1 MRIGARRKHPYRMKR
16 KILSLLFLGIGVFIL
31 VQVIMPLVS
40 YKLWEFSEYSQ
51 NQSNLLVSPIGKNQK
66 VPGISIEKINDN
78 FPAIVSKNTDG
89 TRPYKE
95 FTITV
100 PSIGLDRV
108 RTVVDTND
116 FEQNLAHLPGSALPG
131 EKGNVFISGHSSL
144 PQFYRPGNFK
154 AIFAN
159 LPKVKKG
166 DEIIVEAG
174 GQKFEY
180 IVEGLK
186 IVDPSETWVINPPD
200 STGRYISL
208 MTCVPPGLYLK
219 RLIVLGRLK

>member
-1 MRIGARRKHPYRMKR
+1 
-16 KILSLLFLGIGVFIL
+16 
-31 VQVIMPLVS
+31 MPLVS
-40 YKLWEFSEYSQ
+40 YKFWEVTEYSK
-51 NQSNLLVSPIGKNQK
+51 NQSALLVSPVASNRTILG
-66 VPGISIEKINDN
+66 VSIEKTANN
-78 FPAIVSKNTDG
+78 FPVIVSKNIYG

-95 FTITV
+95 FTITI
-100 PSIGLDRV
+100 PSIGLEAV
-108 RTVVDTND
+108 RTVVDSND
-116 FEQNLAHLPGSALPG
+116 LDKSLVHLPGSALPG

-166 DEIIVEAG
+166 DELIVDAG

-200 STGRYISL
+200 NTGRYISL

>member
-1 MRIGARRKHPYRMKR
+1 MKNKSLI
-16 KILSLLFLGIGVFIL
+16 KIFSLIFLGVGIFVLI
-31 VQVIMPLVS
+31 QVIMPLVS
-40 YKLWEFSEYSQ
+40 YQLWEFTEYSR
-51 NQSNLLVSPIGKNQK
+51 NQSNLLVSPVGKNQTILG
-66 VPGISIEKINDN
+66 VSIEKTANN
-78 FPAIVSKNTDG
+78 FPAIVSKNVDG

-95 FTITV
+95 FTITI
-100 PSIGLDRV
+100 PSIGLEGV
-108 RTVVDTND
+108 RTIVDSND
-116 FEQNLAHLPGSALPG
+116 LDKSLVHLPGSSLPG

-166 DEIIVEAG
+166 DVISVDAG
-174 GQKFEY
+174 EQRFEY

-186 IVDPSETWVINPPD
+186 VVNPSETWVINPPD
-200 STGRYISL
+200 NTGRYISL

>member
-1 MRIGARRKHPYRMKR
+1 MLAMRNKPLV
-16 KILSLLFLGIGVFIL
+16 KILSLVFLGIGIFVL
-31 VQVIMPLVS
+31 MQVIMPLIS
-40 YKLWEFSEYSQ
+40 YKLWELTEYSK
-51 NQSNLLVSPIGKNQK
+51 NQSSLLVSPVGKDQQIL
-66 VPGISIEKINDN
+66 GISIEKTTNN

-89 TRPYKE
+89 ARPYKE

-100 PSIGLDRV
+100 PSIGLEGV
-108 RTVVDTND
+108 RTIVDSND
-116 FEQNLAHLPGSALPG
+116 LDKSLVHLPESALPG

-166 DEIIVEAG
+166 DAIFVDAG
-174 GQKFEY
+174 GQRFEY

-186 IVDPSETWVINPPD
+186 VVDPSETWVINPPD

>member
-1 MRIGARRKHPYRMKR
+1 MLAMRNRPLI
-16 KILSLLFLGIGVFIL
+16 KIFSLVFLGIGIFVL
-31 VQVIMPLVS
+31 MQVIMPLVS
-40 YKLWEFSEYSQ
+40 YQLWEFTEYSQ
-51 NQSNLLVSPIGKNQK
+51 NKSNLLVSPVAKNQQTLG
-66 VPGISIEKINDN
+66 VSIEKTANN
-78 FPAIVSKNTDG
+78 FPAIVPKNVDG
-89 TRPYKE
+89 ARPYKE
-95 FTITV
+95 FTITI
-100 PSIGLDRV
+100 PSIGLEGV
-108 RTVVDTND
+108 RIIVDSND
-116 FEQNLAHLPGSALPG
+116 LDKSLVHLPGSSLPG
-131 EKGNVFISGHSSL
+131 EKGNVFVSGHSSL

-166 DEIIVEAG
+166 DVISVDAG
-174 GQKFEY
+174 GQRFEY

>member
-1 MRIGARRKHPYRMKR
+1 MRNKPLI
-16 KILSLLFLGIGVFIL
+16 KIFSVIFLGIGIFVL
-31 VQVIMPLVS
+31 MQVIMPIVS
-40 YKLWEFSEYSQ
+40 YKLWELTEYNNNKSA
-51 NQSNLLVSPIGKNQK
+51 LLISPVAKNQQILG
-66 VPGISIEKINDN
+66 VSIEKTANN
-78 FPAIVSKNTDG
+78 FPAIISKNTDG
-89 TRPYKE
+89 VRPYKE
-95 FTITV
+95 FTITI
-100 PSIGLDRV
+100 PSIGLEGV
-108 RTVVDTND
+108 RTIVDSN
-116 FEQNLAHLPGSALPG
+116 NLDKSLVHLPGSALPG

-166 DEIIVEAG
+166 DQILIDAG
-174 GQKFEY
+174 GQRFEY

-186 IVDPSETWVINPPD
+186 IVNPSETWVINSPD
-200 STGRYISL
+200 NTGRYISL

>member
-1 MRIGARRKHPYRMKR
+1 
-16 KILSLLFLGIGVFIL
+16 
-31 VQVIMPLVS
+31 MPLVS
-40 YKLWEFSEYSQ
+40 YKLWEVTEYSK
-51 NQSNLLVSPIGKNQK
+51 NQTALLVSPVASNRTVLG
-66 VPGISIEKINDN
+66 VSIKKTANN
-78 FPAIVSKNTDG
+78 FPAIVSRNING

-95 FTITV
+95 FTITIS
-100 PSIGLDRV
+100 SIGLEAV
-108 RTVVDTND
+108 RTVVDSND
-116 FEQNLAHLPGSALPG
+116 LDKSLVHLPGSVLPG

-166 DEIIVEAG
+166 DEIIVDAG

-200 STGRYISL
+200 DTGRYISL

>member
-1 MRIGARRKHPYRMKR
+1 
-16 KILSLLFLGIGVFIL
+16 
-31 VQVIMPLVS
+31 MPLIS
-40 YKLWEFSEYSQ
+40 YKLWELTEYNNNKST
-51 NQSNLLVSPIGKNQK
+51 LLVSPISKNQQILG
-66 VPGISIEKINDN
+66 VSIEKTANN
-78 FPAIVSKNTDG
+78 FPAFISKNSDG
-89 TRPYKE
+89 PRPYKE
-95 FTITV
+95 FTITI
-100 PSIGLDRV
+100 PSIGLESV
-108 RTVVDTND
+108 RTIVDSND
-116 FEQNLAHLPGSALPG
+116 LNKSLVHLPGSALPG

-154 AIFAN
+154 AIFSN

-166 DEIIVEAG
+166 DSILVDAG

-186 IVDPSETWVINPPD
+186 VVDPSETWVINPPD
-200 STGRYISL
+200 NTGRYISL